1 MTRLVGMTLSEF
13 NMIIGQMKG
22 VYQFKD
28 DEARIVNIND
38 PRMGDGVNRLEIATT
53 DEATGIDIVLSKDIE
68 RDKESMW

>member
-38 PRMGDGVNRLEIATT
+38 PRMGDGVNRLEIATK

>member
-1 MTRLVGMTLSEF
+1 MTRLAGMTLSEF

-38 PRMGDGVNRLEIATT
+38 PRMGDGINRLEIATK

>member
-1 MTRLVGMTLSEF
+1 MTRLGGMKLSEF
-13 NMIIGQMKG
+13 NMIIRQMKG

-28 DEARIVNIND
+28 DEAKIVNIND
-38 PRMGDGVNRLEIATT
+38 PRMGDGVNRLEIATK

>member
-38 PRMGDGVNRLEIATT
+38 PRMGDGVNRLEIATK
-53 DEATGIDIVLSKDIE
+53 DEATGIDIILSKDIE

>member
-38 PRMGDGVNRLEIATT
+38 PRMGDGVNRLEIAAK

>member
-1 MTRLVGMTLSEF
+1 MLLKHWQ
-13 NMIIGQMKG
+13 I
-22 VYQFKD
+22 KD

-38 PRMGDGVNRLEIATT
+38 PRMGDGVNRLEIATK

>member
-13 NMIIGQMKG
+13 NMIIRQMKG

-38 PRMGDGVNRLEIATT
+38 PRMGDGVNRLEIATK

-68 RDKESMW
+68 KDKESMW

>member
-28 DEARIVNIND
+28 DEAKIVNIND
-38 PRMGDGVNRLEIATT
+38 PRMGDGVNRLEIATK

>member
-1 MTRLVGMTLSEF
+1 MTRLVGMKLSEF
-13 NMIIGQMKG
+13 NSIIQQMKS
-22 VYQFKD
+22 VYAFKD

-38 PRMGDGVNRLEIATT
+38 PRMGGGVNRLEIATK